1 MYLGEKG
8 GNFLSR
14 PKVGLALG
22 SGAARGLAHIGVLK
36 VLEREGIPV
45 DMIAGSSMGSLIGVV
60 YANGADLD
68 MMEQLAIHLK
78 RNQWLDFTLP
88 RRGLITGDRI
98 RELVRLLTHGKNLED
113 LRIPTSVIAT
123 DLTNGERVVF
133 TTGPIDLAVRA
144 SVSIPGIFEPVEWE
158 GRTLVDGGVIDRVP
172 VSVVREMGADVVI
185 AVDVIPPAGGLKIRN
200 IFDVIA
206 QSLEVMERQITHPQL
221 LTADVALHPDLS
233 DISPTAFTR
242 VDVCIRR
249 GEEAALAK
257 LDEIRRAIG
266 GDGRP
271 EKVKSG

>member
-1 MYLGEKG
+1 M
-8 GNFLSR
+8 
-14 PKVGLALG
+14 
-22 SGAARGLAHIGVLK
+22 
-36 VLEREGIPV
+36 
-45 DMIAGSSMGSLIGVV
+45 
-60 YANGADLD
+60 
-68 MMEQLAIHLK
+68 
-78 RNQWLDFTLP
+78 
-88 RRGLITGDRI
+88 
-98 RELVRLLTHGKNLED
+98 
-113 LRIPTSVIAT
+113 IAT

-158 GRTLVDGGVIDRVP
+158 GRTLVDGASSTGA
-172 VSVVREMGADVVI
+172 VSVVREMGADVAI

-266 GDGRP
+266 GDAP
-271 EKVKSG
+271 S

>member
-98 RELVRLLTHGKNLED
+98 RELVRLLTHGKKPGGSAHSHIRDRDGFDQRRAGGLHD
-113 LRIPTSVIAT
+113 GADRPGGA
-123 DLTNGERVVF
+123 GERV
-133 TTGPIDLAVRA
+133 D
-144 SVSIPGIFEPVEWE
+144 S
-158 GRTLVDGGVIDRVP
+158 
-172 VSVVREMGADVVI
+172 
-185 AVDVIPPAGGLKIRN
+185 
-200 IFDVIA
+200 
-206 QSLEVMERQITHPQL
+206 
-221 LTADVALHPDLS
+221 
-233 DISPTAFTR
+233 
-242 VDVCIRR
+242 
-249 GEEAALAK
+249 
-257 LDEIRRAIG
+257 
-266 GDGRP
+266 GDF
-271 EKVKSG
+271 